1 MYAVQKDV
9 WHLKGLDKT
18 IVEQLL
24 RWSNNLFNVGTYES
38 RQQYFKNQ
46 IAVKY
51 PDLYKIAKTN
61 ENYGLLYSQVAQQ
74 SLKSVAESFTSFRA
88 LEKLAN
94 QGEIHQKP
102 RLPRYRTKG
111 GMYPISYPGQA
122 LKVIGNKV
130 RLPLGK
136 KGKEYFGKDAL
147 WVPLPERIKNCQI
160 KELRLIP
167 RNGEVWVEY
176 VYESLTDQAL
186 SCSLEVTGIM
196 GIDHGINNWLTCV
209 SSNGKPF
216 IIDGRKLKSWNQ
228 WFNKEKARV
237 QSEHAIHKLPKGF
250 SSKRLQQFS
259 EIRIRRMRDAV
270 NKAVR
275 TIVDY
280 CENHQINVLVF
291 GWNKAQKQE
300 VNMGVVTNQNFV
312 QIPTAKVKD
321 RLQQECDLRGWRFVE
336 QDESYTSKA
345 SFLDRD
351 ILPVKVGEKPGNWQ
365 PSGKR
370 IKRGLYRSSAGLLIN
385 ADVNGAANI
394 IRKSK
399 VAIDSIIERVGRGL
413 LTNPLRIKLWA
424 DSSPKVCPQES
435 PRLQTGECQ

>member
-24 RWSNNLFNVGTYES
+24 IWSNNLFNVGTYES

-51 PDLYKIAKTN
+51 PALYKIAKTN

-111 GMYPISYPGQA
+111 GMYPVSYPGQA

-136 KGKEYFGKDAL
+136 KGKEYFGTDAI
-147 WVPLPERIKNCQI
+147 WVNLPERLKNCQI

-167 RNGEVWVEY
+167 RNGEVWIEY
-176 VYESLTDQAL
+176 VHESLTEQAP
-186 SCSLEVTGIM
+186 SCSLEVTGVL

-209 SSNGKPF
+209 SS
-216 IIDGRKLKSWNQ
+216 
-228 WFNKEKARV
+228 
-237 QSEHAIHKLPKGF
+237 
-250 SSKRLQQFS
+250 
-259 EIRIRRMRDAV
+259 
-270 NKAVR
+270 
-275 TIVDY
+275 
-280 CENHQINVLVF
+280 
-291 GWNKAQKQE
+291 
-300 VNMGVVTNQNFV
+300 
-312 QIPTAKVKD
+312 
-321 RLQQECDLRGWRFVE
+321 
-336 QDESYTSKA
+336 
-345 SFLDRD
+345 
-351 ILPVKVGEKPGNWQ
+351 
-365 PSGKR
+365 
-370 IKRGLYRSSAGLLIN
+370 
-385 ADVNGAANI
+385 
-394 IRKSK
+394 
-399 VAIDSIIERVGRGL
+399 
-413 LTNPLRIKLWA
+413 
-424 DSSPKVCPQES
+424 
-435 PRLQTGECQ
+435 